1 MADSREQSDDVQ
13 ARLQDALNGVLLD
26 KIRQDRFPS
35 ASVMDL
41 VEQNLD
47 ERQLSAYG
55 QALLDKI
62 TDERFP
68 SHDMIKRLSE
78 LT

>member
-1 MADSREQSDDVQ
+1 MAGGREQNDDVQ
-13 ARLQDALNGVLLD
+13 ARLRDALNGVLLD

-35 ASVMDL
+35 TTMMDL

-47 ERQLSAYG
+47 ERRLGAYG
-55 QALLDKI
+55 EVLLDKI
-62 TDERFP
+62 AGDRFP